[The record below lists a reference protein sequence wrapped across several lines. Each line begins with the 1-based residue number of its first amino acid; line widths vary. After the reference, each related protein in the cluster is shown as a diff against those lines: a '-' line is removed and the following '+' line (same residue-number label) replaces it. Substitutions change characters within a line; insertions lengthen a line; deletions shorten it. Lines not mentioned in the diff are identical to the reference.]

1 MQLFEL
7 VSPRLF
13 RPLAGPN
20 RAFYAELLLLL
31 WEECRHT
38 ADYSISRA
46 EAVSRAEDYFAAL
59 AKPLALDADGA
70 GDEDEQPTRD
80 PHTLAVGFLLRLRRT
95 GWLEEQPGS
104 YESEPTLAFMPEVTP
119 LLDALEEILNPRV
132 VTYTGKLYKAWQLL
146 GSIGQ
151 EKSPYENVL
160 REVAADLETLN
171 KSLRA
176 LNASIGHYIDRLTH
190 NRTPQEVLELF
201 DQYEEKVVA
210 AAYHRFKTSDN
221 LFNYRAYLEEELDD
235 CEQNQLPRL
244 ALDYARVERCAP
256 GEAAPR
262 VRALIQQQRDAL
274 EEMSTLMKEID
285 ASHIRY
291 RKRAVQRAQFLLLS
305 DRSAQGSVTALLRR
319 YAEDIRSPEQ
329 LFEPDDGPVAARL
342 HLYPAAVF
350 GAKPLYPPAAPRTEA
365 PLAPVRTEPLD
376 PDRLRQEHP
385 AFYAPRML
393 INHRPR
399 PLSGTTVINIM
410 NLFCTFLHWCKKM
423 RYSDNEVYA
432 LYGCKEPTYGDPFFL
447 TSEERNILY
456 DADLNDNPKLAVI
469 RDIFVFHCY
478 VGCRVGDLYRL
489 TRDNIKDGFLEYMPQ
504 KTKKCEAKTVRVPLH
519 EKALKILERYD
530 ANADRLF
537 PFRQIHTYNLG
548 IRELL
553 KRCGID
559 RMVTILD
566 THGYNTVQKP
576 LYEVA
581 TSHTARKTF
590 VGNLYRQ
597 VPDPNLIASMS
608 GHVEGS
614 RAFSRYRTIDD
625 DMKRRLVD
633 MID

>member
-1 MQLFEL
+1 M
-7 VSPRLF
+7 
-13 RPLAGPN
+13 
-20 RAFYAELLLLL
+20 
-31 WEECRHT
+31 
-38 ADYSISRA
+38 
-46 EAVSRAEDYFAAL
+46 
-59 AKPLALDADGA
+59 
-70 GDEDEQPTRD
+70 
-80 PHTLAVGFLLRLRRT
+80 
-95 GWLEEQPGS
+95 
-104 YESEPTLAFMPEVTP
+104 
-119 LLDALEEILNPRV
+119 
-132 VTYTGKLYKAWQLL
+132 
-146 GSIGQ
+146 
-151 EKSPYENVL
+151 L

-376 PDRLRQEHP
+376 PARLRQEQQLLLD
-385 AFYAPRML
+385 YAR
-393 INHRPR
+393 
-399 PLSGTTVINIM
+399 
-410 NLFCTFLHWCKKM
+410 
-423 RYSDNEVYA
+423 
-432 LYGCKEPTYGDPFFL
+432 
-447 TSEERNILY
+447 
-456 DADLNDNPKLAVI
+456 LAVTEENVALLARQALAARPQVNASTLVEEYPNDFTGI
-469 RDIFVFHCY
+469 IGLHTYSQSPHREYDITLTGNWVERGGFRFQDFV
-478 VGCRVGDLYRL
+478 L
-489 TRDNIKDGFLEYMPQ
+489 TRRKEVNTDGN
-504 KTKKCEAKTVRVPLH
+504 H
-519 EKALKILERYD
+519 
-530 ANADRLF
+530 
-537 PFRQIHTYNLG
+537 
-548 IRELL
+548 
-553 KRCGID
+553 
-559 RMVTILD
+559 
-566 THGYNTVQKP
+566 
-576 LYEVA
+576 
-581 TSHTARKTF
+581 
-590 VGNLYRQ
+590 
-597 VPDPNLIASMS
+597 
-608 GHVEGS
+608 
-614 RAFSRYRTIDD
+614 
-625 DMKRRLVD
+625 
-633 MID
+633 